1 MTFRLYVYLVLMDNL
16 LFSCDAFRD
25 KTKVVDT
32 WRNYLRNYSTQIAR
46 TNWGFYAPKV
56 KKFDWFEFLMHLF
69 PLLGLKDVVLCRSET
84 RLRIFCKVHVRVAPS
99 TTKANRAA
107 NRPRR
112 TTKPNPQVFGP
123 DWQS

>member
-25 KTKVVDT
+25 KTKVIDT

-69 PLLGLKDVVLCRSET
+69 PLLGLKDRC
-84 RLRIFCKVHVRVAPS
+84 FMQVRN
-99 TTKANRAA
+99 KASYLLQGAA
-107 NRPRR
+107 FKKTGGDGNISA
-112 TTKPNPQVFGP
+112 Q
-123 DWQS
+123 